1 MITVAVFFPAL
12 MGIGI
17 LASGTLLLAD
27 LIRRLMPN
35 RGQRRRYRIAVG
47 TYGVIAA
54 TARTAGTQLEPP
66 AFLTRR
72 RRNRGTYLLVVAVA
86 VGLGIV
92 ALASGLAAYRDSL
105 GVFYQSPW
113 AMGLGI
119 GVSSALF
126 LVALVALALAAT
138 RSPGPRSLTW
148 IVEHSPYGRITV
160 PERSHSGPTHKGEA
174 P

>member
-27 LIRRLMPN
+27 LVRRLMPN

-47 TYGVIAA
+47 TYGIIAA
-54 TARTAGTQLEPP
+54 TARTTGTQLEPP
-66 AFLTRR
+66 TFLTRR
-72 RRNRGTYLLVVAVA
+72 RRHRGTYLLVVVVA
-86 VGLGIV
+86 VGLGLA

-119 GVSSALF
+119 GVSTTLF
-126 LVALVALALAAT
+126 LVAVVALTLAAT
-138 RSPGPRSLTW
+138 RSRGPRSLTW

-160 PERSHSGPTHKGEA
+160 PERSQIGLVHKGEA

>member
-126 LVALVALALAAT
+126 LVALVALVLAAT

>member
-1 MITVAVFFPAL
+1 MTTIGVFFPAL

-27 LIRRLMPN
+27 LVRRLMPN

-54 TARTAGTQLEPP
+54 TAKAAGSQLEPP

-72 RRNRGTYLLVVAVA
+72 RRNRGTYLLAVVVA
-86 VGLGIV
+86 VGLGLA

-119 GVSSALF
+119 GVFSALF
-126 LVALVALALAAT
+126 LVALVALALAAS
-138 RSPGPRSLTW
+138 RSPEPRQLTW

-160 PERSHSGPTHKGEA
+160 PERSQIGPAHKGEA